1 MNTDNHSST
10 SKYATITLAII
21 GILIVIG
28 IVVSKSNMIN
38 SEVVQL
44 KVDKTILEM
53 DPLKGKYVGVNRNQI
68 LQVTTDGVR
77 AYGLDGQ
84 EIWSDTLTL
93 ESIWVEQREPYFTV
107 GSKNGRKVSIFSD
120 KGKQGEIVT
129 QNPIIYISINENGE
143 IAVIEET
150 KEGHQ
155 VSAYNSKG
163 EFIAS
168 RISYIT
174 SGIFP
179 ITAEVTPDGKMLL
192 VSYLGVS
199 GTKIISTIEAIGL
212 EKTETAKID
221 NIIYAVQQQDNL
233 IYEIEFI
240 NDTEWVAIGDKYI
253 TFYRIDSEKIK
264 TIPNLYITYN
274 PYLHKRASIGG
285 YFPVVGTDLSSGK
298 SIHAKES
305 LYLFNKQ
312 GEEIKV
318 IPFENT
324 ITYFYADG
332 KGVIV
337 GEGNKYKGY
346 NKLGN
351 QYFEYQASQD
361 ISKLVYINNE
371 AIAISKDKV
380 MLLKPKRNR

>member
-1 MNTDNHSST
+1 MSTDNHSST
-10 SKYATITLAII
+10 SKYATITLVIV

-53 DPLKGKYVGVNRNQI
+53 DPLKGKYVGVNKEQI

-129 QNPIIYISINENGE
+129 QNPIIYISISENGE
-143 IAVIEET
+143 IALIEET

-163 EFIAS
+163 ELIAS
-168 RISYIT
+168 RVSYIT

-179 ITAEVTPDGKMLL
+179 MTAEVTPDGKMLL

-221 NIIYAVQQQDNL
+221 NIVYAVQQQDNL
-233 IYEIEFI
+233 IYEVEFI
-240 NDTEWVAIGDKYI
+240 NDTEWVAVGDKYI

-274 PYLHKRASIGG
+274 PYLNRRASIGG
-285 YFPVVGTDLSSGK
+285 YFPIVATDLSNGK
-298 SIHAKES
+298 SIHAREA

-324 ITYFYADG
+324 VTYFYADS

-380 MLLKPKRNR
+380 MLLKPKRNK